1 MPLPL
6 NKRDFDIFLSHA
18 HRDAPLVSEL
28 DHWLTEKAGFSVW
41 YDARELS
48 GGALLATDLQLAIER
63 CRSILLL
70 ASEEALTRGWVKAEY
85 NSAMDERANNAA
97 FRIVALRLP
106 KTDVKELMKGTTWI
120 DVPEPRLDAGTA
132 LAVVRALYPGEKLP
146 NPRTARDVFISASWH
161 PSDNASA
168 STVCRVLSEQGFR
181 LVGDARDQE
190 GFGTGDRVERIIAS
204 CGAFIGIVPF
214 RGELHANK
222 TDKPY
227 KYFIREMDFATK
239 LALPSVV
246 VADSRVSRDD
256 GSDQAWLR
264 MDTNAT
270 ECPSNI
276 VAALEDLE
284 EQWRPPP
291 QPQYIFLATDLDSS
305 AARAAGS
312 IRHLIERITGMPT
325 FVGNEIHERQI
336 QSAIIDKLRGAFLV
350 LADITDDNLNT
361 CIEAGMGVAA
371 GTSRDSLLA
380 ENHAGR
386 HLCPEIC
393 SYPRTRTR
401 SN

>member
-1 MPLPL
+1 M
-6 NKRDFDIFLSHA
+6 
-18 HRDAPLVSEL
+18 
-28 DHWLTEKAGFSVW
+28 TG
-41 YDARELS
+41 
-48 GGALLATDLQLAIER
+48 
-63 CRSILLL
+63 
-70 ASEEALTRGWVKAEY
+70 
-85 NSAMDERANNAA
+85 
-97 FRIVALRLP
+97 RIRP
-106 KTDVKELMKGTTWI
+106 
-120 DVPEPRLDAGTA
+120 
-132 LAVVRALYPGEKLP
+132 
-146 NPRTARDVFISASWH
+146 
-161 PSDNASA
+161 
-168 STVCRVLSEQGFR
+168 
-181 LVGDARDQE
+181 
-190 GFGTGDRVERIIAS
+190 GFGWT
-204 CGAFIGIVPF
+204 
-214 RGELHANK
+214 
-222 TDKPY
+222 
-227 KYFIREMDFATK
+227 
-239 LALPSVV
+239 
-246 VADSRVSRDD
+246 
-256 GSDQAWLR
+256 Q
-264 MDTNAT
+264 NAT